1 MLSKKVRYNLQY
13 EKVRRVPDGKKKFN
27 RAVPISQINRFWISA
42 FAGMTKKG
50 TLTLPC
56 TEGEEICNIYSI
68 IGI

>member
-50 TLTLPC
+50 TLTAL
-56 TEGEEICNIYSI
+56 
-68 IGI
+68 